1 MGYGAEIGSIVY
13 EDIFEYLKAP
23 TRRVTSL
30 DTPVPFAPVLED
42 YVLPQYGDVLKA
54 CREVMAF

>member
-1 MGYGAEIGSIVY
+1 MGYGAEVGAMVY
-13 EDIFEYLKAP
+13 EDVFEYLKAP
-23 TRRVTSL
+23 IRRVTSL

-42 YVLPQYGDVLKA
+42 YVMPHYSDVLKA